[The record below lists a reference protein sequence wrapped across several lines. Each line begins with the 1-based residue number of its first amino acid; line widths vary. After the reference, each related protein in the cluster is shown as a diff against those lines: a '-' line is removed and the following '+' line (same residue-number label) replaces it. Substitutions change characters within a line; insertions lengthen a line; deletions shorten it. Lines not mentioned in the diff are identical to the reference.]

1 MKLSHFVYKRRIFK
15 SYKTST
21 MLASIFLYLGIGAF
35 ISRASDTA
43 NVWQKSRILLIA
55 DLGSSMIDAEKLQT
69 SFLGADQ
76 ANLGNEFVIL
86 QRARDGGF
94 ESHGLFQTLT
104 SVQDRKYI
112 SIRKENFL
120 PWLLEKKPNF
130 LICVAVTT
138 EVPQIL
144 TVAQNRGLLPLE
156 TKLIIR
162 MVKESGKAAGEK
174 NVISMKTPR
183 PKDLN
188 FIGNDGNR
196 LESREITFSSGRKI
210 ENIILE
216 AFREEYNCVHNRQ
229 RRAAPLN
236 LRKSIASAAPLT
248 SGPVV
253 SLSVTSSA
261 IPAPSSSG
269 PTVSA
274 AVPMSSSSTALVRT
288 VLSSSSPMTSTVP
301 LGSSPVAS
309 TLLSMSAPTIMLS
322 SSRPA
327 VSSSHPSPSRVVSA
341 VSSSSSQVVT
351 PASLS
356 ASPAVSSAPS
366 SLSPAVSMAPS
377 SPAVTLVSSSS
388 SPAVSVMPSSSTSA
402 VTPVHSSPSSVISTA
417 SSSSS
422 PAVFPASLS
431 SSSVVSAVPSSSS
444 PVVSALP
451 SSLSPVVSAMPSSSI
466 PLVSATPS
474 SSSGMIIPASSSSS
488 FSVIPAPSSSSPID
502 SVASSSSRS
511 IVSPV
516 PSSSSL
522 AVSTA
527 PSSSSPVVGAASSRS
542 RSLALPASSS
552 SSHAFSAGPSSPVVI
567 PSSSRFF
574 TQVQSSSNTVVPS
587 SSRSTVT
594 AALSSTSPVISAA
607 LSSSRRTAIA
617 SLSSTSSVVS
627 AALSSSRRTATT
639 VLSNTS
645 PFVSTALSSSSSV
658 VSAALSS
665 TSPFVTSLTS
675 GAAGSSTTLSSSL
688 KVSPTS
694 SRPMLAGSPTVSA
707 SISAIGPVN
716 TMTNSLVS
724 STTSNTVASKSIV
737 ISSAT
742 TARKPTPSSS
752 QVVTEQPLVY
762 ENETVVVVFDGDC
775 NYVKSNKDRENDF
788 REAVQME
795 VSSKLRIPRSAIV
808 MGNITCGSIRVP
820 MTIHQSGGLKNVVQV
835 LKKIVDSGNLSV
847 TLGEKKFKASKLEVV
862 RPTSPVT
869 QAPTTE
875 AKSNKIAFYL
885 YIGFGTLMAVV
896 FFVGICVLIFRCRKD
911 RREGSFFLTN
921 DTHYELRRF
930 HGIPRASSYSR
941 VNYYGEPVEMDAT
954 AADPNADDEFK
965 VGAYSFNRSPAR
977 GRGKLTGTTNGD
989 AHQQDKFN
997 VGALG
1002 MPEWNLPRLSDNQMT
1017 VAESK
1022 EDIPRSAGSV
1032 GSRQLLIDS
1041 QESSLAD
1048 SAQAYDNPVLTFGDG
1063 PQELSKEENQS

>member
-21 MLASIFLYLGIGAF
+21 MLASIFLYLGTGAF

-94 ESHGLFQTLT
+94 ESHGSFQTLA

-162 MVKESGKAAGEK
+162 MVKESGKAADEK

-188 FIGNDGNR
+188 FTGNNGNR

-216 AFREEYNCVHNRQ
+216 AFREEYNRVHSRQ
-229 RRAAPLN
+229 RRALKGNSASLN
-236 LRKSIASAAPLT
+236 SRKSSA
-248 SGPVV
+248 VV
-253 SLSVTSSA
+253 
-261 IPAPSSSG
+261 I
-269 PTVSA
+269 
-274 AVPMSSSSTALVRT
+274 
-288 VLSSSSPMTSTVP
+288 
-301 LGSSPVAS
+301 
-309 TLLSMSAPTIMLS
+309 
-322 SSRPA
+322 
-327 VSSSHPSPSRVVSA
+327 SA

-351 PASLS
+351 PASPS

-366 SLSPAVSMAPS
+366 SLSHAVSMAPS
-377 SPAVTLVSSSS
+377 SPAVATVSSSS
-388 SPAVSVMPSSSTSA
+388 SPAVNVMPSSSTSA
-402 VTPVHSSPSSVISTA
+402 VTPVHSSPSSVINMA

-431 SSSVVSAVPSSSS
+431 SSPVVSEVPSSSSSVVSAVPSSSS
-444 PVVSALP
+444 LVVSAVP
-451 SSLSPVVSAMPSSSI
+451 SSLSPVVSAVPSSSI

-474 SSSGMIIPASSSSS
+474 SSSGMVIPASSSSS

-502 SVASSSSRS
+502 SVASSSFRS

-516 PSSSSL
+516 PSSSRL

-542 RSLALPASSS
+542 RSLALSASSS
-552 SSHAFSAGPSSPVVI
+552 SSRAFSAASSSPVVI

-574 TQVQSSSNTVVPS
+574 TQVQSSSSTVVPS
-587 SSRSTVT
+587 RSRSTVT
-594 AALSSTSPVISAA
+594 AALSSTSPVVSAA

-627 AALSSSRRTATT
+627 AALSSSRSTATT
-639 VLSNTS
+639 LLSNTS
-645 PFVSTALSSSSSV
+645 PIVSTALSSSSSV

-665 TSPFVTSLTS
+665 TSPFVSDALSSSNPVVSGVPSVSVSATPTASLTS
-675 GAAGSSTTLSSSL
+675 GAAGSSTTSSSSL
-688 KVSPTS
+688 KVTPTS
-694 SRPMLAGSPTVSA
+694 SRSMLAGSPTVSA

-724 STTSNTVASKSIV
+724 STTSNTVALKSIV

-788 REAVQME
+788 REVVQME

-808 MGNITCGSIRVP
+808 MGNVACGSIRVP

-835 LKKIVDSGNLSV
+835 LKKIVDSGNFSV
-847 TLGEKKFKASKLEVV
+847 TLGEKKFRASKLEVV

-941 VNYYGEPVEMDAT
+941 VNYYGEPVEVDAT

-1022 EDIPRSAGSV
+1022 EDVPRSAGSV